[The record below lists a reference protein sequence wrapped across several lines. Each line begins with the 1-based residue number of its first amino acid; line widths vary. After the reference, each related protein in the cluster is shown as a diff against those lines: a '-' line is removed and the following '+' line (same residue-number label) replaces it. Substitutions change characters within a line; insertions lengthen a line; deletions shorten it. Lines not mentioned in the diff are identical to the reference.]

1 MRFNKLKRTPDA
13 EATLNQRYN
22 KALVCSQLKAMFNYA
37 NDDQMYDDQ
46 RVIMNAWNDSSKV
59 VSDRPRFFNVRELFK
74 LEQDLYILTSSY
86 GSFDHN
92 SNTYVV
98 FQINYKGFTN
108 FGLPVN
114 EKLIDSLGG
123 PNMVT
128 RLIAVGGVFGLIK
141 KLEEVLPQVTD
152 YVTKDRIK
160 SNVMLLNQIK
170 EGILIIC

>member
-22 KALVCSQLKAMFNYA
+22 KALVCSQLKAMFNYT

-114 EKLIDSLGG
+114 DKIIESLGG
-123 PNMVT
+123 PNTVS
-128 RLIAVGGVFGLIK
+128 RLISLKGVYGLIS
-141 KLEEVLPQVTD
+141 KLEEVSSLVTE
-152 YVTKDRIK
+152 YIIKDRIK
-160 SNVMLLNQIK
+160 SNLMLLNQIK
-170 EGILIIC
+170 EGILIC

>member
-1 MRFNKLKRTPDA
+1 MKFNTKLKRTPDA

-22 KALVCSQLKAMFNYA
+22 KALVCSQLKAVFNYA
-37 NDDQMYDDQ
+37 NDDQLYDDQ
-46 RVIMNAWNDSSKV
+46 RRVMNAWNDTSKV

-86 GSFDHN
+86 SLFDHE

-98 FQINYKGFTN
+98 FTVNYKSFPN

-114 EKLIDSLGG
+114 NLLVESLGG
-123 PNMVT
+123 PNTVS
-128 RLIAVGGVFGLIK
+128 RVILNQGVYGLISM
-141 KLEEVLPQVTD
+141 LENALSLATD

-170 EGILIIC
+170 EGIIC